1 MASKLLLI
9 AVLVLDLIAF
19 GLAVAA
25 EQRRSTAKIVQDSET
40 NYNYCV
46 YDSDIAT
53 GYGVGAF
60 LFLMASQAL
69 VMVASRCFC
78 CGKALNPTG
87 SRAWAVILFI
97 VCWLFFLIAEIC
109 LLAGS
114 VRNAYHTKYRT
125 IFREQPP
132 SCETVRKGVF
142 GAGAAFIFLTAIV
155 NKLAWSIDFQVIK
168 REANSAADHLAK
180 LSLGSGNH
188 KLVMDSPP
196 TSLVPLL
203 SRDVHG
209 PLYARTTRTISAQAA
224 QAP

>member
-9 AVLVLDLIAF
+9 VVFVFDIIAF

-25 EQRRSTAKIVQDSET
+25 EQRRSTAKIVQDSEV

-60 LFLMASQAL
+60 LFLMASQVL
-69 VMVASRCFC
+69 IMVASRCFC
-78 CGKALNPTG
+78 CGQALKPTG
-87 SRAWAVILFI
+87 SRAWAILLF
-97 VCWLFFLIAEIC
+97 VTCWVTFFIAEVC

-125 IFREQPP
+125 VFAANPP

-142 GAGAAFIFLTAIV
+142 AAGASFVFFTGIFSELYYVCYSKA
-155 NKLAWSIDFQVIK
+155 SGSFQPYGG
-168 REANSAADHLAK
+168 EAGVRM
-180 LSLGSGNH
+180 GSY
-188 KLVMDSPP
+188 S
-196 TSLVPLL
+196 
-203 SRDVHG
+203 
-209 PLYARTTRTISAQAA
+209 
-224 QAP
+224 